1 MIEENGLAAITR
13 TLEIDN
19 PEPSVTVLAEGGAGQ
34 RKDAT
39 LAVTNKGM
47 RCNFLVADGPKEAEL
62 VFEQGL
68 ALLKLP
74 AGKHRIKLAMWDGD
88 PAYQPAV
95 RAAAGK
101 AENLSVLTKG
111 GDPQWGEAIPVK
123 SKLAEKEDQ
132 AYVVDRIAVP
142 FGNPYEPR
150 MRIGGFDFFED
161 GETAAVCTWD
171 GDVWIVTGIDD
182 KLENVRWKRFATGLH
197 EPLGLAISEG
207 KIYTVG
213 DNQIT
218 RFHDLNGDGEADFLE
233 NFNNDWELT
242 EGFHAFCFD
251 LQTGPDGDFYFSMG
265 CPVRA
270 GGRGFERMGKHHGA
284 ILRVSKDGK
293 RLSRHASGFRAP
305 NGIGVGPDGQ
315 VTCGDNEGTFVPTA
329 PLHWV
334 KPGQFHGVVDAYEH
348 KDKLKTTSVGSKESR
363 HLDPEEA
370 PKPLVWMSKR
380 RGIDNSGGGQ
390 AWATSDR
397 WGPLKD
403 QLLHLSYGQ
412 SKMYL
417 VLKEEKNGQMQGGVT
432 RLNVPLSSS
441 AMRAR
446 INQGDGQLYVSGLKG
461 WQTNARSNG
470 GLDRVRYTGKPVYLP
485 KSLRIK
491 KDRIE
496 IGFHENLSKSEVSD
510 LTKYKLGAWNLKWS
524 HAYGSPEIPV
534 QGLKIEKVELMD
546 DGKTIALHVPDLKPV
561 HMMQIDFDL
570 KFADG
575 HSTKG
580 RIDNTIHLVD

>member
-1 MIEENGLAAITR
+1 M
-13 TLEIDN
+13 EIDN
-19 PEPSVTVLAEGGAGQ
+19 PDSSVLVLAEGGSGQ
-34 RKDAT
+34 QKDLT
-39 LAVTNKGM
+39 LAVRNKGM
-47 RCNFLVADGPKEAEL
+47 RCNFFVTSGPKSAQL

-68 ALLKLP
+68 VLLKIP
-74 AGKHRIKLAMWDGD
+74 AGKHRIKLAMWAGD

-95 RAAAGK
+95 KAAAGK
-101 AENLSVLTKG
+101 AENLSALTRG
-111 GDPQWGEAIPVK
+111 GPAQWGEPIAVK
-123 SKLAEKEDQ
+123 SKLAEKEDR
-132 AYVVDRIAVP
+132 AYVVDRIGVP
-142 FGNPYEPR
+142 FGNPFESR

-161 GETAAVCTWD
+161 GKTAAVCTWD
-171 GDVWIVTGIDD
+171 GDVWIVSGIDE
-182 KLENVRWKRFATGLH
+182 KLEDVRWKRFATGLH
-197 EPLGLAISEG
+197 EPLGLAISDG
-207 KIYTVG
+207 MIYTVG
-213 DNQIT
+213 DNQVT
-218 RFHDLNGDGEADFLE
+218 RFHDYNQDGEADFLE

-293 RLSRHASGFRAP
+293 RLTHHASGFRAP

-334 KPGQFHGVVDAYEH
+334 KPGQFHGVVDAYEY
-348 KDKLKTTSVGSKESR
+348 KDKLKTSSVEGKQAR
-363 HLDPEEA
+363 HLDPEET

-390 AWATSDR
+390 AWVTSDR

-417 VLKEEKNGQMQGGVT
+417 VLKEEKNGQVQGGVT

-446 INQGDGQLYVSGLKG
+446 INKRDGQLYASGLKG

-470 GLDRVRYTGKPVYLP
+470 GLDRIRYTGKPVYMP
-485 KSLRIK
+485 KSLQVK
-491 KDRIE
+491 KDLIE
-496 IGFHENLSKSEVSD
+496 IGFHEKLSKPEASD

-534 QGLKIEKVELMD
+534 DDLKIQKVQLSD
-546 DGKTIALHVPDLKPV
+546 DGKTVALHIPNLKPV
-561 HMMQIDFDL
+561 HMMQIDYDL
-570 KFADG
+570 KFTDG

-580 RIDNTIHLVD
+580 RIDNTIHSVE